1 MTLDFSTPAHYL
13 LALLPEIVLSVWGIV
28 VLLAGVWKGGGA
40 TSAPRA
46 GSGDLAILAMVGV
59 LAAALAN
66 GWLYGLTPGQGST
79 MIAVDRFHLFANW
92 IFLLAAV
99 LALAISPAY
108 VRRQRLQEGE
118 FHALVLFATVGM
130 MLMGGTRDLIVIFL
144 ALELMSISA
153 YILSGFNRRD
163 PKSAESGLKYF
174 LLGAFSTGF
183 LLYGIALVYGA
194 TGSTNLGLIALA
206 IDSGAAVAGLLHV
219 GIALLAVGFAFK
231 VSAIPFHMWTPDVY
245 EGAPSPVTA
254 FMSASVKAAAFV
266 AFARVFVVGFGGIP
280 ESWHAIGW
288 WLAALTMVI
297 ANVIALAQTNVK
309 RLLAYSSIAHAGYL
323 LVAIVALNQ
332 NATAGLL
339 FYLLVYTAMNIGA
352 FAVILCVSGHGEERL
367 GIDRYAGLGAR
378 HPALAVCL
386 TIFLLSLAGFP
397 GTGGF
402 MGKIFI
408 LQGAAEAGLW
418 TLSVIFVLTTVV
430 SYYYYLRIAWYMW
443 MREAAGSDEPDPVAA
458 PLAMRF
464 AMGAA
469 VALVIGLGVFP
480 GGGVSF
486 ARAGAEGLLTAGAL
500 LLGAGP

>member
-1 MTLDFSTPAHYL
+1 MTLDFSTSAHYL
-13 LALLPEIVLSVWGIV
+13 LALLPELVLSVWATG
-28 VLLAGVWKGGGA
+28 VLLAGVWRGDRKAASPGR
-40 TSAPRA
+40 S
-46 GSGDLAILAMVGV
+46 SGDLAVPAMVGV
-59 LAAALAN
+59 AVAAVAN
-66 GWLYGLTPGQGST
+66 GWLYGLIPEQGST

-92 IFLLAAV
+92 IFLIAAA
-99 LALAISPAY
+99 LTLAISPTY
-108 VRRQRLQEGE
+108 VKRQRLQEGE
-118 FHALVLFATVGM
+118 FYALVLFATVGM

-144 ALELMSISA
+144 ALEVMSISA
-153 YILSGFNRRD
+153 YVLSGFNRRD
-163 PKSAESGLKYF
+163 PKSAEAGLKYF

-194 TGSTNLGLIALA
+194 TGSTNVALIALT
-206 IDSGAAVAGLLHV
+206 ISTGAAVAGLLQV
-219 GIALLAVGFAFK
+219 GIALLLIGFAFK
-231 VSAIPFHMWTPDVY
+231 ISAIPFHMWTPDVY

-254 FMSASVKAAAFV
+254 FMSAGVKAAAFV
-266 AFARVFVVGFGGIP
+266 AFARVFIVAFGGVT
-280 ESWHAIGW
+280 ESWYAIAW
-288 WLAALTMVI
+288 WLAAITMVI
-297 ANVIALAQTNVK
+297 ANVVALAQTNVK

-323 LVAIVALNQ
+323 LVAIVAMNQ
-332 NATAGLL
+332 SATAGLL

-352 FAVILCVSGHGEERL
+352 FAVIVCVSRHGEERL
-367 GIDRYAGLGAR
+367 GIDRYTGLGAR

-443 MREAAGSDEPDPVAA
+443 MRESSDPAADDPVAV

-469 VALVIGLGVFP
+469 VALVVVLGIFP
-480 GGGVSF
+480 EGGVSF
-486 ARAGAEGLLTAGAL
+486 ARAGAESVVAAGSF
-500 LLGAGP
+500 LLGAAP

>member
-1 MTLDFSTPAHYL
+1 MTLDFSNSAHYL
-13 LALLPEIVLSVWGIV
+13 LALLPEIVLSVWGTV
-28 VLLAGVWKGGGA
+28 VLLAGVWRGGRTPSGA
-40 TSAPRA
+40 GA
-46 GSGDLAILAMVGV
+46 GSGDLAVLAMVGV
-59 LAAALAN
+59 VAAAFAN
-66 GWLYGLTPGQGST
+66 GWLYTLTPGQGST

-92 IFLLAAV
+92 IFLIAAA
-99 LALAISPAY
+99 LTLAISPTY
-108 VRRQRLQEGE
+108 VKRQRLQEGE

-144 ALELMSISA
+144 ALEVMSISA
-153 YILSGFNRRD
+153 YVLSGFNRRD
-163 PKSAESGLKYF
+163 ARSAEAGLKYF

-194 TGSTNLGLIALA
+194 TGSTNVGLIALA
-206 IDSGAAVAGLLHV
+206 ISSDAAVDGLLQA
-219 GIALLAVGFAFK
+219 GIALLAIGFAFK

-266 AFARVFVVGFGGIP
+266 AFARVFLVAFGGIP
-280 ESWHAIGW
+280 ESWYAIGW
-288 WLAALTMVI
+288 WLAAITMVI

-352 FAVILCVSGHGEERL
+352 FAVIVCVSHHGEERL
-367 GIDRYAGLGAR
+367 GIDRYAGLGSR

-443 MREAAGSDEPDPVAA
+443 MREAPDSNGQDPVVV
-458 PLAMRF
+458 PPAMRF
-464 AMGAA
+464 AMAAA
-469 VALVIGLGVFP
+469 VALVIVLGVFP
-480 GGGVSF
+480 SGGISF
-486 ARAGAEGLLTAGAL
+486 ARAGAESLATAGAL
-500 LLGAGP
+500 LLGVAP